1 VTSPTVPHPAVAAEL
16 DPGPVAAPAART
28 ARFRRTAPSPRL
40 VRGGDGRWALRVGL
54 VLLGVL
60 AAAAVAGPWMI
71 DIDPNEQDVANAL
84 ARSSGDHLLGTDHLG
99 RDVLSRLLHAARLDL
114 LVGVTAVI
122 APFVTGTA
130 LGLLAGY
137 FRGIVG
143 GVIMRLADVV
153 MAFPYYVLVIALVF
167 AMGPGTKG
175 MYLAVALVV
184 WSSYARII
192 YGEVLAIAQTD
203 YVRAARS
210 AGLGHLR
217 VMVRHILPNAVSPAL
232 VYATSDIVVII
243 LGVVTLSYLGLGVP
257 PPTAEWGSMISEA
270 RPFIQTHPNL
280 LVAPGIAV
288 ILTGTAFSLIGDG
301 LAHRLRVGSRP

>member
-1 VTSPTVPHPAVAAEL
+1 VTSPAVTAEL
-16 DPGPVAAPAART
+16 GAPAPSATARRWRRAAPA
-28 ARFRRTAPSPRL
+28 PRL
-40 VRGGDGRWALRVGL
+40 VRGAGGRWALRVGL
-54 VLLGVL
+54 ALLALL
-60 AAAAVAGPWMI
+60 AVAAVAGPWLTG
-71 DIDPNEQDVANAL
+71 IDPNEQDVGNAL
-84 ARSSGDHLLGTDHLG
+84 AGSSGDHLLGTDHLG
-99 RDVLSRLLHAARLDL
+99 RDVLTRLLHAARLDL

-122 APFVTGTA
+122 APLVTGTI

-137 FRGIVG
+137 FRGVVG
-143 GVIMRLADVV
+143 VVIMRLADVV

-175 MYLAVALVV
+175 MYVAVALVV

-192 YGEVLAIAQTD
+192 HGEVLAITQAD

-217 VMVRHILPNAVSPAL
+217 VMVRHVLPNAISPAL

-270 RPFIQTHPNL
+270 RPFLQTHPGL
-280 LVAPGIAV
+280 LVAPGVAV

-301 LAHRLRVGSRP
+301 LAHRLRVGSRS

>member
-1 VTSPTVPHPAVAAEL
+1 MTAEL
-16 DPGPVAAPAART
+16 DATTRPVRAGRWRRAAPA
-28 ARFRRTAPSPRL
+28 PRL
-40 VRGGDGRWALRVGL
+40 VRGANGRWALWAGL
-54 VLLGVL
+54 GLLAVL
-60 AAAAVAGPWMI
+60 AGAAIAGPWLI
-71 DIDPNEQDVANAL
+71 GVDPAEQDVANAL
-84 ARSSGDHLLGTDHLG
+84 AGSSGDHWLGTDHLG
-99 RDVLSRLLHAARLDL
+99 RDVLTRLLHAARLDL

-122 APFVTGTA
+122 APLVTGTT

-137 FRGIVG
+137 FRGVVG
-143 GVIMRLADVV
+143 AVIMRLADVV

-192 YGEVLAIAQTD
+192 FGEVLAITQTD

-210 AGLGHLR
+210 AGLGHAR
-217 VMVRHILPNAVSPAL
+217 VMVRHILPNAVSPAI

-270 RPFIQTHPNL
+270 RPFLQTHPIL
-280 LVAPGIAV
+280 LVAPGVAV
-288 ILTGTAFSLIGDG
+288 MLTGTAFSLIGDG